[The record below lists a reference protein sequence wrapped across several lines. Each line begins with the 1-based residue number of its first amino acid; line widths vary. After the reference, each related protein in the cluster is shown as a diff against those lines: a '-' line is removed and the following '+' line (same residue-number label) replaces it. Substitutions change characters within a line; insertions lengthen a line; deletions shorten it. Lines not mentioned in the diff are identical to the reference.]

1 MNDVEIIDNF
11 LDFSIFKN
19 IQSQIYSP
27 EMFWAYD
34 KVVGDTDYN
43 QPQQLCDELDN
54 HQLSHVCYNNFV
66 PNSACYEWFLPIVH
80 SPKLNLKS
88 LCRIKVNLNLR
99 TPERVIHGYHT
110 DFPFECK
117 TAIFYINSNNGLT
130 LFKNGQIIESVEN
143 RMVIFNSQLEHTGT
157 TSTDTKNRIVVNF
170 NYF

>member
-1 MNDVEIIDNF
+1 M
-11 LDFSIFKN
+11 
-19 IQSQIYSP
+19 
-27 EMFWAYD
+27 
-34 KVVGDTDYN
+34 
-43 QPQQLCDELDN
+43 
-54 HQLSHVCYNNFV
+54 
-66 PNSACYEWFLPIVH
+66 
-80 SPKLNLKS
+80 
-88 LCRIKVNLNLR
+88 
-99 TPERVIHGYHT
+99 IHGYHT